1 MVLGLFLVVS
11 KFWEN
16 PGAPCTTSQSF
27 SGCAA
32 HLHRPVATLSD
43 NGIPQNPMMH
53 HHFPALV
60 WDFGVSP
67 HLPIPPCLIIILWL
81 NRSHPTYLEAHS
93 TFLGCLWLEPFFTH
107 IQLGIFH
114 TNHKISGIQ
123 YHMCRGKTSFMG
135 GHSWALGIHP
145 RFNMVEPC
153 GTMWNH
159 GKCDWGLQLHLC
171 CDKDHL
177 RQSGAWEGQ
186 NGSRAMDWSWKN
198 NRKLQL
204 LTQIALSCIVVFLY
218 CKKILAD

>member
-1 MVLGLFLVVS
+1 MLNHNFMAKSKPPNLPGSAFHFFGLFMIR
-11 KFWEN
+11 
-16 PGAPCTTSQSF
+16 T
-27 SGCAA
+27 
-32 HLHRPVATLSD
+32 
-43 NGIPQNPMMH
+43 I
-53 HHFPALV
+53 
-60 WDFGVSP
+60 
-67 HLPIPPCLIIILWL
+67 
-81 NRSHPTYLEAHS
+81 
-93 TFLGCLWLEPFFTH
+93 FTH

-114 TNHKISGIQ
+114 TNHKIPVG

-153 GTMWNH
+153 GTMWNN
-159 GKCDWGLQLHLC
+159 GKYDWGLQLHLC

-218 CKKILAD
+218 CKKY